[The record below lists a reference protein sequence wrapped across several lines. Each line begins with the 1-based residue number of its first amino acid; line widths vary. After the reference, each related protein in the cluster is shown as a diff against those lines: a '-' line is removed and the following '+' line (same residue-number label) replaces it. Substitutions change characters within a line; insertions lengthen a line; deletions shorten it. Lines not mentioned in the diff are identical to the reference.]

1 VRSTFFIILHLFDR
15 SSEVLLI
22 DERRALISGAVLLKL
37 VQGPA
42 GVEDFLKVK
51 LDPRFHPV
59 RVDLDTLIH
68 EGLEVVVEELQEFL
82 PLDQEELVDVD
93 AEFVILV
100 LLHDDPKFP
109 KSVKYKAYLFFFES
123 SMMILW

>member
-1 VRSTFFIILHLFDR
+1 MRSTFFIILHLFDH
-15 SSEVLLI
+15 SGEILLI
-22 DERRALISGAVLLKL
+22 DGRRALISGAVLVKL
-37 VQGPA
+37 VRGPA
-42 GVEDFLKVK
+42 GIEDFLDVK

-59 RVDLDTLIH
+59 RVNLHTLIH
-68 EGLEVVVEELQEFL
+68 EGLKVVVEELQEFL
-82 PLDQEELVDVD
+82 PLDQEELVGED

-100 LLHDDPKFP
+100 LFHDDPKFS

>member
-1 VRSTFFIILHLFDR
+1 VRSTFFIIIHLFDR
-15 SSEVLLI
+15 SGEVLLI

-42 GVEDFLKVK
+42 GIEDLLEVK
-51 LDPRFHPV
+51 FDRRFHPV
-59 RVDLDTLIH
+59 WVNLDTLIH

-82 PLDQEELVDVD
+82 PLDQEELVEVD

-109 KSVKYKAYLFFFES
+109 KSVKYKPYLFFFES